1 MRSSIKEYSKW
12 PTIPQLYVRGKFV
25 GGCDLV
31 MEMHRS
37 KELASLL
44 GNEAAELKEEEE
56 KKE

>member
-1 MRSSIKEYSKW
+1 M
-12 PTIPQLYVRGKFV
+12 